1 MRKSNFKFKYFDI
14 NLTINKGSFISVI
27 GNNNNSIINS
37 FKGKN
42 IELITYKE
50 LFNLNCENI
59 LNDIKKYT
67 NDVNKYLND
76 FGITSINKLLTTDR
90 IKIKILFAI
99 LKNNMIVIDNILNLL
114 DFEDYRLILKIL
126 KSYTLKGNIVVN
138 LTNISEEILF
148 SDKVMIVY
156 NNKLVGY
163 EDVLE
168 VINQEKLM
176 KSIGVGLPFIVLL
189 NRYLMDY
196 GLIEKYYLSNKKLVG
211 ALWE

>member
-14 NLTINKGSFISVI
+14 NLTINKGSFISII

-37 FKGKN
+37 FKGRT
-42 IELITYKE
+42 IDIITYKE
-50 LFNLNCENI
+50 LFDLKCENI
-59 LNDIKKYT
+59 LDDIRKYT
-67 NDVNKYLND
+67 KDVNKYLND
-76 FGITSINKLLTTDR
+76 FNIKNINKLLIGDR
-90 IKIKILFAI
+90 IKIKVLFSI
-99 LKNNMIVIDNILNLL
+99 LKNNMIVLDNILNLL

-148 SDKVMIVY
+148 SDKVIVIY
-156 NNKLVGY
+156 NNKLIEY
-163 EDVLE
+163 KDILE
-168 VINQEKLM
+168 TINQEKLM
-176 KSIGVGLPFIVLL
+176 KNIGIGLPFIVLL